1 MRSLLL
7 LLTIMIVTTTAQ
19 AQQAY
24 DSVHYGNKVSEEG
37 AVSLEALMQELG
49 DPAKALPMQQKVSG
63 EVTAVCQKKGC
74 WMKMER
80 PNGKA
85 MRVTFKDYGFFVPKD
100 LAGQEVVMKGKAYQD
115 TVSVRVRR
123 HFARDEGKSEAEVK
137 QINEPTTRIAFKAT
151 GVKILQP

>member
-1 MRSLLL
+1 MRIAFLLL
-7 LLTIMIVTTTAQ
+7 FAIATSSTLH

-24 DSVHYGNKVSEEG
+24 DSVHYGDQIEEQG
-37 AVSLEALMQELG
+37 AVSLEAFTANLA
-49 DPAKALPMQQKVSG
+49 DPDQALPVQTKLRGS
-63 EVTAVCQKKGC
+63 VTAVCQKKGC

-100 LAGQEVVMKGKAYQD
+100 LTGTEVVMKGKAYQD
-115 TVSVRVRR
+115 TVSVKVRR
-123 HFARDEGKSEAEVK
+123 HFARDEGKPEKEVK
-137 QINEPTTRIAFKAT
+137 AITEPTTRMAFKAT